1 LIDQTTHFAAS
12 GLLSRRLWLAG
23 AGALA
28 LSACGRKAKPAG
40 DNATAAAGPASD
52 RGTIEWAVAGD
63 WRLAADRKRDAQ
75 RHPVET
81 LHFFGLQAGMTVVEV
96 WPGAGWYTDI
106 IAPFLNATH
115 GKLYAAN
122 LETPNPDDHAA
133 DQVVAAYEKAIN
145 DKPDLYG
152 HVEFTTFG
160 PHSGPMAPAGTADL
174 VLFFNL
180 NNWMAAGIA
189 EKAFRDAFAALRGG
203 GVLGIE
209 QARASSGGAQDPL
222 AASGYVQTDYVKQL
236 AAEAGFRFDAAS
248 EINANPKDTRDHPFG
263 AATLPPIRR
272 SSPLGKA
279 PNPLFD
285 HKKYDAIGEPD
296 RMTLRF
302 VKP

>member
-1 LIDQTTHFAAS
+1 MQSALI
-12 GLLSRRLWLAG
+12 SRRLWLAG

-28 LSACGRKAKPAG
+28 LSACGRKAKAP
-40 DNATAAAGPASD
+40 AGPAASTD
-52 RGTIEWAVAGD
+52 AVDHGTIEWAVGGD
-63 WRLAADRKRDAQ
+63 WRQAADRKRDAA
-75 RHPVET
+75 RHPLET
-81 LHFFGLQAGMTVVEV
+81 LHFFGLQPGMTVVEV

-106 IAPFLNATH
+106 LAPFLNATH

-160 PHSGPMAPAGTADL
+160 PHSTALAPAGAADM
-174 VLFFNL
+174 VLFFTL

-189 EKAFRDAFAALRGG
+189 EKAFHDAFAALRSG
-203 GVLGIE
+203 GVLGVE
-209 QARASSGGAQDPL
+209 QARASTGSAQDPQ
-222 AASGYVQTDYVKQL
+222 AASGYVQTDYVKQM
-236 AAEAGFRFDAAS
+236 ATEAGFRFDGSS
-248 EINANPKDTRDHPFG
+248 EINANPKDIKDYSFG

-272 SSPLGKA
+272 ASPMGR
-279 PNPLFD
+279 PGNPLFD